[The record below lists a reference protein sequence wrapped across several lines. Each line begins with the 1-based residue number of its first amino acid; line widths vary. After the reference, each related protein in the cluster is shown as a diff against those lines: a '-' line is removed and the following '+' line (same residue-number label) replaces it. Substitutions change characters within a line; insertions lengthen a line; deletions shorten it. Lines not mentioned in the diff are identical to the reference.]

1 MKLLTILSFMI
12 LYTIMYIIYIINCNN
27 ELEQRQLSQEI
38 NKINKRIEELN
49 YKISHPFD
57 TVYKKFMTIKEEF
70 S

>member
-1 MKLLTILSFMI
+1 
-12 LYTIMYIIYIINCNN
+12 MYIIYIINCNN